1 MRIIHLLHR
10 SVPGTHGYAIRS
22 REIVIKQ
29 RDKGLEP
36 LVITSPSQAPL
47 GQLDSEG
54 SEYIDDIRYFRTCSD
69 ILRPTTDVSDKSP
82 IKASI
87 RVFQNFSLFRTAI
100 RVARDYRPSVIHG
113 HSPFTCGLVA
123 NAIGRLWGISS
134 VYEMRG
140 IWEDSHA
147 ARDKITEN
155 SVRYRV
161 VRGLENRA
169 LRGADRCC
177 MICEGLKRE
186 ILSRGVIREEKMFV
200 VPNGVDV
207 RRFIPGPPD
216 EGLKEKLGLQG
227 KTVVGYLG
235 TFFHYEGLDLLLEA
249 MSRLARNFPQLSLLL
264 VGHGELVPSLQELA
278 DKLGIRDRVIFTGKV
293 PHEEV
298 TEYYRLFDLMVLPR
312 RDTRETR
319 LVTPLKPM
327 EIMAMEKPVIAS
339 DIGGHCENIEEATNG
354 ILFKSEDVEDLVA
367 KCQRLISSPDLR
379 SELGAKARRWVERN
393 RDWNV
398 LIQRY
403 IDVYEKLAEGHRR

>member
-1 MRIIHLLHR
+1 MHLLHR

-47 GQLDSEG
+47 GKLDSEG
-54 SEYIDDIRYFRTCSD
+54 SEHIDGIRYFRTCND
-69 ILRPTTDVSDKSP
+69 ILAPTTDVSDKSP
-82 IKASI
+82 LKASL
-87 RVFQNFSLFRTAI
+87 RVFQNVSLFKTAM
-100 RVARDYRPSVIHG
+100 RVARDYHPSVIHG

-123 NAIGRLWGISS
+123 DAVGRMRGIPA

-155 SVRYRV
+155 SIRYRA

-169 LRGADRCC
+169 LRSADRCC
-177 MICEGLKRE
+177 MICEALKQE
-186 ILSRGVIREEKMFV
+186 VLSRGIIGEDKVFV

-207 RRFIPGPPD
+207 TRFIPGPPD
-216 EGLKEKLGLQG
+216 EGLKERLGL
-227 KTVVGYLG
+227 KNSIVIGYLG
-235 TFFHYEGLDLLLEA
+235 TFFHYEGLDLLVEA
-249 MSRLARNFPQLSLLL
+249 TSRLARDVPQLSLLL
-264 VGHGELVPSLQELA
+264 VGHGELMSSLQELV
-278 DKLGIRDRVIFTGKV
+278 DRRGIRDRVIFTGKV
-293 PHEEV
+293 PHQEV
-298 TEYYRLFDLMVLPR
+298 IDYYRLYDFMVLPR

-327 EIMAMEKPVIAS
+327 EIMAMEKALIAS
-339 DIGGHCENIEEATNG
+339 DIGGHLENIVDDTNG
-354 ILFKSEDVEDLVA
+354 TIFRSEDVDDLVA
-367 KCQRLISSPDLR
+367 KCRTLISSPELR
-379 SELGAKARRWVERN
+379 SGLGAKARQWVETH

-398 LIQRY
+398 LVERY
-403 IDVYEKLAEGHRR
+403 IEVYEQLAAAHDG